1 MMSFCELEERGI
13 SGPGLVSMLPTIEMN
28 VNMKR
33 RNSAF
38 TFGFKFWRQRSAA
51 KRNEQHRL
59 VKNMSL
65 HE

>member
-13 SGPGLVSMLPTIEMN
+13 WGPGLVSMLPTIKMN

-38 TFGFKFWRQRSAA
+38 VARFF
-51 KRNEQHRL
+51 L
-59 VKNMSL
+59 VHFFFSKV
-65 HE
+65 